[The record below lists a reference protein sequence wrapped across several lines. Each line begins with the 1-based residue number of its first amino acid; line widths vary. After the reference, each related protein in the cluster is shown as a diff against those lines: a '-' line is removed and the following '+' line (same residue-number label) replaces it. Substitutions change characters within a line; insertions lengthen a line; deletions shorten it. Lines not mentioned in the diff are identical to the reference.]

1 MFERKV
7 RFKDKFNLH
16 ARPASILV
24 EEAEKYASR
33 IKIIKN
39 NQEADAKS
47 ILGLICLAVKDG
59 EELIIQA
66 EGNDAKVAVER
77 IADLIENK
85 LRILSHLQD
94 KKAVAQ
100 ELGDEISKYTV
111 PNPAEVV
118 SMIGKG
124 VRKTMKSI
132 GVNVDEDII

>member
-7 RFKDKFNLH
+7 KLRNEFNLH

-33 IKIIKN
+33 IKIIKD

-59 EELIIQA
+59 EELLIQA
-66 EGNDAKVAVER
+66 EGNDAKVAVDR

-100 ELGDEISKYTV
+100 ELGDEIARYTV

-118 SMIGKG
+118 SMIGRG
-124 VRKTMKSI
+124 VRKTMESI
-132 GVNVDEDII
+132 GIDMDEDII